1 MEEKNNKD
9 RNELYAKAVK
19 AGKRTYFFD
28 VKENKSGNL
37 YISITESKKKIGS
50 NGGFTY
56 EKHKIFLYKE
66 DFIKFSESLQEVVE
80 FVKENNPTPVEE
92 RTYIKN
98 EEGNNPV
105 SASSEFYSDIDF
117 DSL

>member
-1 MEEKNNKD
+1 MEGKNNKD
-9 RNELYAKAVK
+9 RNELYSKAVK

-37 YISITESKKKIGS
+37 YISITESKKKLDN

-56 EKHKIFLYKE
+56 EKHKVFLYKE
-66 DFIKFSESLQEVVE
+66 DFVKFSESLLEVVD

-92 RTYIKN
+92 RTYVRN
-98 EEGNNPV
+98 EEGANSV
-105 SASSEFYSDIDF
+105 ASSSEFYSDVDF